1 MGDGHLDNMAIYT
14 RTGDNGETSL
24 ANGSRVPKNSDLI
37 MFIGM
42 LDELNSHLGICNSH
56 MRNNFSHDFSNEIL
70 VIENIQNDLFVIGS
84 ISASANLDFDVEKN
98 VSRLEKLIDEYEEVL
113 PKLTNFILPGGSLE
127 SSKVQLARACCR
139 KSELFGHG
147 ISSQNIKNLMPYL
160 NRLSDFLFVLARF
173 LNHKQ
178 GITEP
183 IWKTN

>member
-1 MGDGHLDNMAIYT
+1 MVVGHLDNMAIYT

-42 LDELNSHLGICNSH
+42 LDELNSHLGICNSY
-56 MRNNFSHDFSNEIL
+56 MRNNKISNFLEEISIL
-70 VIENIQNDLFVIGS
+70 ENIQNQLFLVGS
-84 ISASANLDFDVEKN
+84 ISASANLTFEVEKE
-98 VSRLEKLIDEYEEVL
+98 VLILENIIDKYETRL
-113 PKLTNFILPGGSLE
+113 PKLTNFILPGGSIE
-127 SSKVQLARACCR
+127 SSYVQLARACCR
-139 KSELFGHG
+139 RVELIGHG